1 MESVLNTYISR
12 ELVSRPVLLP
22 LNNDTPLL
30 ESGILDSL
38 ALLRL
43 LVFIE
48 EKFDILVE
56 DFELLPENFN
66 TIDSIC
72 AYLRSRLELQVNK

>member
-1 MESVLNTYISR
+1 M
-12 ELVSRPVLLP
+12 LP